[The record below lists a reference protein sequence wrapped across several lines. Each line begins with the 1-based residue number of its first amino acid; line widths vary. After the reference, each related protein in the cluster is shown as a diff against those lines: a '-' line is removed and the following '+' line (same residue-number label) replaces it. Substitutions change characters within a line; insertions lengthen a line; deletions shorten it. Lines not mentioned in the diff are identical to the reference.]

1 MKTELFKSL
10 PMNVNSAN
18 AIFATSAMASI
29 PAMDTQKKLKC
40 ACGATKKSG
49 LNMKNQFTTKVTHS
63 V

>member
-1 MKTELFKSL
+1 MKRR
-10 PMNVNSAN
+10 NVNTVKGH
-18 AIFATSAMASI
+18 FATSAMASI

-40 ACGATKKSG
+40 ACGATKRSG